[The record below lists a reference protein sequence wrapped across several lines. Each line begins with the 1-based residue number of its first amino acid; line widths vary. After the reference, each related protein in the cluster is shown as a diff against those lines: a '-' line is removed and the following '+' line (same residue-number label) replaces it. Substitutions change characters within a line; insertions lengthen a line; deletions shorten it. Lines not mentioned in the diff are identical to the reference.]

1 MADTAQ
7 SSHHVPCAWL
17 TERNEDRNHSQLE
30 TNMKASDV
38 MTRMVITIDE
48 QAPIAEALHLMLGKA
63 ISGLPVVDCNQQLVG
78 IITEG
83 DLLRR
88 AELATEKHIAWWKDL
103 LFGPWFSAKEYVRT
117 HARSVGSV
125 MTRETLCIA
134 EDTPL
139 STIVRIMEQGHVKR
153 LPVTKDGKVI
163 GIVSRR
169 DILQPLSAV
178 IGDPLAGSA
187 SDASILE
194 QIERDLGTQPWCPRH
209 NISVAVK
216 DGIAALSGTV
226 SGFEQ
231 REALRVLIQDVEGVR
246 KIRDQLLVV
255 DPYLGTAIVSPLES
269 RAATESF
276 ND

>member
-1 MADTAQ
+1 M
-7 SSHHVPCAWL
+7 
-17 TERNEDRNHSQLE
+17 N
-30 TNMKASDV
+30 ASDV
-38 MTRMVITIDE
+38 MTRTVITIDE
-48 QAPIAEALHLMLGKA
+48 QAPIAEALKLMLGKA
-63 ISGLPVVDCNQQLVG
+63 ISGLPVVDCNDRLVG

-88 AELATEKHIAWWKDL
+88 AELATERHIAWWKNL

-139 STIVRIMEQGHVKR
+139 SMIVRIMEQGHVKR

-169 DILQPLSAV
+169 DVLQPLSPV
-178 IGDPLAGSA
+178 IGEPLTGSA
-187 SDASILE
+187 SDASILR
-194 QIERDLGTQPWCPRH
+194 QIERNLAAQPWSPRH
-209 NISVAVK
+209 NISVTVK
-216 DGIAALSGTV
+216 DGVVALSGTV
-226 SGFEQ
+226 SGIEQ
-231 REALRVLIQDVEGVR
+231 REALQVLIEDIAGVR
-246 KIRDQLLVV
+246 KIRDQLLVL
-255 DPYLGTAIVSPLES
+255 DPYLGTSIVSPLEI
-269 RAATESF
+269 RAGEF